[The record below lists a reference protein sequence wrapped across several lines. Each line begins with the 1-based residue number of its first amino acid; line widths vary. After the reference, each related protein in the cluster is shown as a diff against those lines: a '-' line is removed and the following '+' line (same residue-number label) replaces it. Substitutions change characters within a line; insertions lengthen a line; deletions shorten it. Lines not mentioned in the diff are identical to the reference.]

1 MILVYDEEKPIYQ
14 TSKIF
19 EEINEKINKHLGLD
33 LTYNPF
39 DIKNTNKLKIKTISD
54 NDINE
59 IFIDFFYKR
68 KKKGNSYVIGSEE
81 DFQKLP
87 PQKKISDADCS
98 NACRVSIMQW

>member
-1 MILVYDEEKPIYQ
+1 MKFLL
-14 TSKIF
+14 IF
-19 EEINEKINKHLGLD
+19 FINE
-33 LTYNPF
+33 
-39 DIKNTNKLKIKTISD
+39 
-54 NDINE
+54 
-59 IFIDFFYKR
+59 